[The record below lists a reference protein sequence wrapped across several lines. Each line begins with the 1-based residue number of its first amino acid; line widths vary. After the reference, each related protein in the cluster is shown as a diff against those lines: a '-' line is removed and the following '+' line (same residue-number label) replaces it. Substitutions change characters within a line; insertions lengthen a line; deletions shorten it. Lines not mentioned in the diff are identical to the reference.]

1 MTGDKLPEK
10 LEQELLASYLN
21 NTDLLWCHVPNGG
34 MRHKLIAENL
44 RRAGVKAG
52 VPDVLIFTKPKSI
65 EYKDKAGLAIELK
78 KLGSARPT
86 VHQKKWLN
94 DLAKNGWVS
103 AVCHG
108 HKAAIELIQE
118 VYGIYK

>member
-1 MTGDKLPEK
+1 MTDQKLSEDM
-10 LEQELLASYLN
+10 EQLLVVKYLLT
-21 NTDLLWCHVPNGG
+21 TDLVFHHSPNGG
-34 MRHKLIAENL
+34 KRFITTAKRL
-44 RRAGVKAG
+44 KALG
-52 VPDVLIFTKPKSI
+52 CSPGFPDIVIFTKPKKS

-78 KLGSARPT
+78 KVGSARPT

-94 DLAKNGWVS
+94 DLAKNGWIS